1 MPARSPR
8 SSGIDMT
15 GLIRPRPASLLLLAV
30 CTSACATPTAPGD
43 PTEPWRPEPMAA
55 PNTFV
60 SDVDAV
66 CRPDLQFRDE
76 ELASMS
82 VTAADVRGDEVALLV
97 YTSDVSAGAVCWRGL
112 GDVLPHVTSQWNG
125 KFGPADLRMRDLGRR
140 DLCLW
145 FNKGHSRAP
154 EGRDFA
160 HAVWRAGT
168 VTRSPRWSSRR
179 RCRVAFRPQPSTDG
193 SWLGGLGTKRVPLVS
208 ASWAWMPSGNL

>member
-1 MPARSPR
+1 
-8 SSGIDMT
+8 
-15 GLIRPRPASLLLLAV
+15 
-30 CTSACATPTAPGD
+30 
-43 PTEPWRPEPMAA
+43 MAA

-145 FNKGHSRAP
+145 FNKGHGRAP
-154 EGRDFA
+154 EGRNFA
-160 HAVWRAGT
+160 HAVAGRYGDEIASVVIEET
-168 VTRSPRWSSRR
+168 VQGRVQATTVDGWFLAWWPGHEEGPTRFRIVGLDALGQPVTDLVGARDAQDENWPCSSDSP
-179 RCRVAFRPQPSTDG
+179 Q
-193 SWLGGLGTKRVPLVS
+193 
-208 ASWAWMPSGNL
+208 